1 VKIRAGDGVE
11 ENDVGVYWWHWIG
24 FFTRTCVMVR
34 VVTLN
39 GVELSFAIS
48 FSSDLAVFE
57 LVARF
62 VAPFACD
69 VSPEALASVSNS
81 AT

>member
-1 VKIRAGDGVE
+1 
-11 ENDVGVYWWHWIG
+11 
-24 FFTRTCVMVR
+24 
-34 VVTLN
+34 
-39 GVELSFAIS
+39 
-48 FSSDLAVFE
+48 
-57 LVARF
+57 VARF

>member
-1 VKIRAGDGVE
+1 
-11 ENDVGVYWWHWIG
+11 
-24 FFTRTCVMVR
+24 MVR
-34 VVTLN
+34 VVTLD

-48 FSSDLAVFE
+48 FSSNLAVFE
-57 LVARF
+57 LGARF

-69 VSPEALASVSNS
+69 VSSEALASVSNS